1 MKSPFLRDE
10 FAKAA
15 LPALITSSVIEPGRI
30 ASAESIANLAYIFAD
45 AMMQQR
51 EKETVD
57 NRNKEEEQNGPV

>member
-10 FAKAA
+10 FAKNAMQ
-15 LPALITSSVIEPGRI
+15 ALITASVIAPGEV

-45 AMMQQR
+45 AMLIQR

-57 NRNKEEEQNGPV
+57 NRKKDKEDGLV